1 MMDLRNA
8 IIFGLDLSF
17 NSTGICMMYFDDEG
31 QNTKISFD
39 RVVFDKHPRE
49 VENIST
55 TVYSLPTNL
64 SVSELLIDAKE
75 LGKNENDQALITIKS
90 LICAKAIKSVIKK
103 YIQLLKPQQCLF
115 VIENYIMPA
124 FGGKNSLQNVSG
136 LIAIQNYI
144 REYVIGLKLQ
154 HGRDQEGTS
163 TANAQTC
170 VDTTLDTFLCT
181 PTPTQVKK
189 FFTGNGKAQKQEME
203 DVFLSKYDGNAL
215 IDIRERKGKFD
226 DIVDAFALGCYGL
239 SKIRK

>member
-1 MMDLRNA
+1 MDLRNA

-17 NSTGICMMYFDDEG
+17 NSTGICMMYFDGEG

-49 VENIST
+49 VANIST

-64 SVSELLIDAKE
+64 SVDEILIDSKE

-90 LICAKAIKSVIKK
+90 LICAKAIKSVINK

-154 HGRDQEGTS
+154 HGRDPEGTS
-163 TANAQTC
+163 TAI
-170 VDTTLDTFLCT
+170 DTFLCT

>member
-1 MMDLRNA
+1 MDLRNA

-17 NSTGICMMYFDDEG
+17 NSTGICMMYFDGEG

-75 LGKNENDQALITIKS
+75 LSKNENDQALITIKS
-90 LICAKAIKSVIKK
+90 LICAKAIKSVINK
-103 YIQLLKPQQCLF
+103 YIQLLKPPQCLF

-154 HGRDQEGTS
+154 HGSVREGTS
-163 TANAQTC
+163 TAI
-170 VDTTLDTFLCT
+170 DTFLCT

-203 DVFLSKYDGNAL
+203 DVFLSKYDGNTL

>member
-1 MMDLRNA
+1 MNLRNA

-17 NSTGICMMYFDDEG
+17 NSTGICMMYFDEESK
-31 QNTKISFD
+31 NTKISFD

-49 VENIST
+49 IANIST

-64 SVSELLIDAKE
+64 SVDEILIDSKE

-90 LICAKAIKSVIKK
+90 LICAKAIRSVIKK

-154 HGRDQEGTS
+154 HGVE
-163 TANAQTC
+163 NPC
-170 VDTTLDTFLCT
+170 DTFLCT

-215 IDIRERKGKFD
+215 IDIKDKKGKFD

>member
-1 MMDLRNA
+1 MDLRNA

-17 NSTGICMMYFDDEG
+17 NSTGICMMYFDGEG

-64 SVSELLIDAKE
+64 SVDEILIDSKE

-90 LICAKAIKSVIKK
+90 LICAKAIKSVINK
-103 YIQLLKPQQCLF
+103 YIQLLKPQKCLF

-144 REYVIGLKLQ
+144 REHVIGLKLQ

-163 TANAQTC
+163 TAI
-170 VDTTLDTFLCT
+170 DTFLCT

>member
-17 NSTGICMMYFDDEG
+17 NSTGICMMYFDGEG

-64 SVSELLIDAKE
+64 SVDEILIDAKE

-90 LICAKAIKSVIKK
+90 LICAKAIKSVINK

-154 HGRDQEGTS
+154 HGRVREGTS
-163 TANAQTC
+163 TAI
-170 VDTTLDTFLCT
+170 DTFLCT

-203 DVFLSKYDGNAL
+203 DVFLSKYDGNAC
-215 IDIRERKGKFD
+215 F
-226 DIVDAFALGCYGL
+226 
-239 SKIRK
+239 

>member
-1 MMDLRNA
+1 MDLRNA

-17 NSTGICMMYFDDEG
+17 NSTGICMMYFDGEG

-64 SVSELLIDAKE
+64 SVDEILIDSKE

-90 LICAKAIKSVIKK
+90 LICAKAIKSVINK

-154 HGRDQEGTS
+154 HVVE
-163 TANAQTC
+163 NP
-170 VDTTLDTFLCT
+170 TLDTFLCT

>member
-17 NSTGICMMYFDDEG
+17 NSTGICMMYFDGEG

-64 SVSELLIDAKE
+64 SVDEILIDSKE
-75 LGKNENDQALITIKS
+75 LSKNENEQALITIKS
-90 LICAKAIKSVIKK
+90 LICAKAIKSVINK

-154 HGRDQEGTS
+154 HGSVREGS
-163 TANAQTC
+163 ESYP
-170 VDTTLDTFLCT
+170 DTFLCT

>member
-1 MMDLRNA
+1 MDLRNT

-17 NSTGICMMYFDDEG
+17 NSTGICMMYFDGEG

-49 VENIST
+49 VANIST
-55 TVYSLPTNL
+55 TVYSLPNNL
-64 SVSELLIDAKE
+64 SVSELLIDANE
-75 LGKNENDQALITIKS
+75 LSKNENDQALITIKS
-90 LICAKAIKSVIKK
+90 LICAKAIKSVINK

-144 REYVIGLKLQ
+144 REYVIGMKLQ
-154 HGRDQEGTS
+154 HGRDREGNES
-163 TANAQTC
+163 TC
-170 VDTTLDTFLCT
+170 DTFLCT

>member
-17 NSTGICMMYFDDEG
+17 NSTGICMMYFDDEC
-31 QNTKISFD
+31 QNTKIGFD

-64 SVSELLIDAKE
+64 SVDEILIDSKE

-90 LICAKAIKSVIKK
+90 LICAKAIKSVINK

-144 REYVIGLKLQ
+144 REFVIGLKLQ

-163 TANAQTC
+163 
-170 VDTTLDTFLCT
+170 TTLDTFLCT

>member
-17 NSTGICMMYFDDEG
+17 NSTGICMMYFDGEC

-75 LGKNENDQALITIKS
+75 LSKNENEQALITIKS

-103 YIQLLKPQQCLF
+103 YIQLLQPAQCVF

-144 REYVIGLKLQ
+144 REFVIGLKLQ
-154 HGRDQEGTS
+154 HTSNQEGSETS
-163 TANAQTC
+163 P
-170 VDTTLDTFLCT
+170 DTFLCT

>member
-1 MMDLRNA
+1 MMNLRNA

-49 VENIST
+49 VANIST

-64 SVSELLIDAKE
+64 FVDEILIDANE
-75 LGKNENDQALITIKS
+75 LSKNENDQALITIKS
-90 LICAKAIKSVIKK
+90 LICAKAIKSVINK

-144 REYVIGLKLQ
+144 REFVIGLKLQ
-154 HGRDQEGTS
+154 HTVNQGGIEDS
-163 TANAQTC
+163 I
-170 VDTTLDTFLCT
+170 VTTDTFLCT

>member
-1 MMDLRNA
+1 
-8 IIFGLDLSF
+8 
-17 NSTGICMMYFDDEG
+17 MMYFDGEG

-64 SVSELLIDAKE
+64 SVDEILIDAKE

-90 LICAKAIKSVIKK
+90 LICAKAIKSVINK

-144 REYVIGLKLQ
+144 REFVIGLKLQ
-154 HGRDQEGTS
+154 HCANQEGIEDS
-163 TANAQTC
+163 I
-170 VDTTLDTFLCT
+170 VTTDTFLCT

-215 IDIRERKGKFD
+215 IDIKERKGKFD

>member
-17 NSTGICMMYFDDEG
+17 NSTGICMMYFDGEC

-64 SVSELLIDAKE
+64 SVDEILIDAKE

-90 LICAKAIKSVIKK
+90 LICAKAIKSVINK

-154 HGRDQEGTS
+154 HGSVREGTS
-163 TANAQTC
+163 TAI
-170 VDTTLDTFLCT
+170 DTFLCT

-203 DVFLSKYDGNAL
+203 DVFLSKYDGNTL

>member
-17 NSTGICMMYFDDEG
+17 NSTGICMMYFDGEC

-64 SVSELLIDAKE
+64 SVSELLIDANE
-75 LGKNENDQALITIKS
+75 LSKNENDQALITIKS
-90 LICAKAIKSVIKK
+90 LICAKAIKSVINK

-154 HGRDQEGTS
+154 HTANQEGTEP
-163 TANAQTC
+163 TTC
-170 VDTTLDTFLCT
+170 DTFLCT

-215 IDIRERKGKFD
+215 IDIKDKKGKFD

>member
-1 MMDLRNA
+1 MMNLRNA

-17 NSTGICMMYFDDEG
+17 NSTGICMMYFDSEG

-64 SVSELLIDAKE
+64 SVSELLIDANE
-75 LGKNENDQALITIKS
+75 LSKNENDQALITIKS
-90 LICAKAIKSVIKK
+90 LICAKAIKSVINK
-103 YIQLLKPQQCLF
+103 YIQLLQPAQCVF

-154 HGRDQEGTS
+154 HGSVRDDFETS
-163 TANAQTC
+163 L
-170 VDTTLDTFLCT
+170 TTTDTFLCT

-203 DVFLSKYDGNAL
+203 DVFLSKYDGNVL
-215 IDIRERKGKFD
+215 IDIRERRGKFD